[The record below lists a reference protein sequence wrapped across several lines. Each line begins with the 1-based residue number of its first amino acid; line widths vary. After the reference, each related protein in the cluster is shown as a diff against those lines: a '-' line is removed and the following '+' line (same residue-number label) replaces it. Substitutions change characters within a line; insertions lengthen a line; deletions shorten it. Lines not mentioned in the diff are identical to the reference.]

1 MYTVY
6 IPFPT
11 NNRRIYFIQCWEYA
25 SIVGLAHSYIAILWL
40 FLNCVQMAPC
50 RPASSWDD
58 FCARHGPVLISLR
71 YQYFE
76 TCHCFL
82 LFFFVFAV
90 MLWRCFLG
98 PCSWFQFPV
107 QEPFFLFGSQRR
119 RSLSLL
125 VLTLIFPALL
135 PCLVRDSLCTALQTK
150 ILWINGSL
158 NAIDTMETWVSGNLT
173 ALTERSQPAIR
184 WRVGEVVNRV
194 SCGSFR
200 GGHWYLPI
208 RNHDNRSSAD
218 WIRLYPGLSK
228 NSENGNSCPKP
239 YKAARMIEAVGRAVS
254 IETETIIAIWIL
266 PRRSSRLYKGK
277 LIKMRPKWTKTDRE

>member
-1 MYTVY
+1 MFTC
-6 IPFPT
+6 T
-11 NNRRIYFIQCWEYA
+11 NNKNNCLQFAQQLTAYGLLIKTHE
-25 SIVGLAHSYIAILWL
+25 SI
-40 FLNCVQMAPC
+40 
-50 RPASSWDD
+50 
-58 FCARHGPVLISLR
+58 
-71 YQYFE
+71 
-76 TCHCFL
+76 
-82 LFFFVFAV
+82 
-90 MLWRCFLG
+90 
-98 PCSWFQFPV
+98 
-107 QEPFFLFGSQRR
+107 
-119 RSLSLL
+119 L

-150 ILWINGSL
+150 ILWINRSL
-158 NAIDTMETWVSGNLT
+158 NAIDTIETWVSGNLT

-184 WRVGEVVNRV
+184 WRVGEVANRV

-200 GGHWYLPI
+200 GGHWYLPF
-208 RNHDNRSSAD
+208 RNHDNRYFAD

-239 YKAARMIEAVGRAVS
+239 HKAARMIEAVGRAVS